1 MVPGLENAT
10 TNGIDSHCCVG
21 VHSSNLILHGL
32 PLENLSFHIIPTNAI
47 KTRRENENLI
57 L

>member
-10 TNGIDSHCCVG
+10 TNGIDSHCCAE

-47 KTRRENENLI
+47 KTRREN
-57 L
+57 